1 MKEKTIYALGF
12 FDGVHLGHQAL
23 LRKCRELAK
32 LHQYSAGA
40 LTFIGHPDTLVLGQT
55 PKFLTTEKERKALL
69 LQYNMDTVAQLPFTK
84 ELMEKPWQ
92 DFLQDLMQQGAAGF
106 VCGYDFRFGYKGEG
120 TAQKLEAYC
129 QSHGLPCAIVEA
141 QIIDGL
147 RISSTYIRQLLENGQ
162 VETAN
167 AFLGH
172 RYAITGTVVTGRG
185 LGHTIGIPTANI
197 LLQPEMVQPKTGVYA
212 CSVQI
217 DGKTYAAVTNI
228 GSRPTVGGHQLRLE
242 SWVLNFD
249 GDLYGKELT
258 VRFHSYLRSEEKF
271 PTLEDLQAQIQKDAE
286 KTLKILEN

>member
-23 LRKCRELAK
+23 LCKCRQLAEK
-32 LHQYSAGA
+32 HQCNAGV

-69 LQYNMDTVAQLPFTK
+69 LQYNMNTVVELPFTK
-84 ELMEKPWQ
+84 ELMAKPWE
-92 DFLQDLMQQGAAGF
+92 DFLQELLLQGAAGF

-129 QSHGLPCAIVEA
+129 QSHGLPCAIVA
-141 QIIDGL
+141 PQIIEGV
-147 RISSTYIRQLLENGQ
+147 RISSTYIRQLLEDGQ

-172 RYAITGTVVTGRG
+172 PHTLTGTVVTGRG
-185 LGHTIGIPTANI
+185 LGHTMGIPTANI

-217 DGKTYAAVTNI
+217 DGKPYAAVTNI
-228 GSRPTVGGHQLRLE
+228 GSRPTVGGHQTRLE
-242 SWVLNFD
+242 SWVLDFD

-258 VRFHSYLRSEEKF
+258 VRFHSYLRPEKKF
-271 PTLEDLQAQIQKDAE
+271 ATLEDLQAQIQKDAE